1 MVRLLAL
8 LLLLAGP
15 GLAQE
20 MTLTLIPK
28 PRQAAI
34 VAGEMVP
41 LTIRAVYDLKIAN
54 EHLEIAPSEAFDWLQ
69 IAPDDWHE
77 ERIGGLPRL
86 VMERRLALFPRR
98 AGVLHFGPVTHH
110 LTVIDRESRRQEM
123 AVVGQ
128 PVEISVGAFPRE
140 RGWKMAAHGV
150 TLKDELSTDPS
161 RLADGETVTRRVT
174 LRALGALPEMLPP
187 RPVVSENWLI
197 TFAAPVERRLILTAE
212 GPVAEA
218 VWTWQFRPETGEP
231 GVLEEVVIPYFDT
244 DAREMRSVS
253 IPPLPIAYA
262 SFAESRVEAG
272 DFGMRDRLAGL
283 AAGGAGLAAGL
294 GLLAWRRAP
303 EGAGAALARW
313 GRRWSPR
320 RRWRIRRLARSG
332 ELLALRAEVEDL
344 LGPAGRAAA
353 PAGPPPDG
361 GGLPPYED
369 GPSPSP
375 QGDRG
380 GSPAAAPA
388 DPRARLDRAI
398 YARDPGPFDAA
409 GFRRALRRALR
420 RPEL

>member
-28 PRQAAI
+28 PRQAEI

-54 EHLEIAPSEAFDWLQ
+54 ERLEIAPSEAFDWLQ

-123 AVVGQ
+123 AVVAQ

-140 RGWKMAAHGV
+140 RGWKLAAHGV

-197 TFAAPVERRLILTAE
+197 TFAAPLERRLTLTAE

-218 VWTWQFRPETGEP
+218 IWTWQFRPETGEP

-244 DAREMRSVS
+244 DARGMRSVS

-272 DFGMRDRLAGL
+272 DFGPRDRLAGL

-294 GLLAWRRAP
+294 GILGWRRAP
-303 EGAGAALARW
+303 AGAAATLARW

-344 LGPAGRAAA
+344 LGPADRA
-353 PAGPPPDG
+353 GPDG
-361 GGLPPYED
+361 GELPSYGD
-369 GPSPSP
+369 GPSP
-375 QGDRG
+375 QGNRG
-380 GSPAAAPA
+380 GSPAAGAATGPA

-398 YARDPGPFDAA
+398 YARDPGPFDAT
-409 GFRRALRRALR
+409 GFRRALRR
-420 RPEL
+420 PEP